1 MEVNKFQELL
11 ARARAAAKNAKD
23 KEATENTDSI
33 SSSLSRNRTTD
44 VDTSQLGIGD
54 TIEPGSE
61 AEDEAVDILKE
72 VISALPTKVEEVR
85 ADKTNR
91 AGTARDITLNSK
103 QQLFCDSV
111 VAGEDIV
118 LIGAAGTGKTT
129 SMKKTTQKLLESNR
143 LPKLVTETKWLQIG
157 KPGAAI
163 LSFTRKAVNNI
174 RHAVVDELKPHTLT
188 IHKILEFQ
196 PVFYEIEDPANPTQ
210 FKNTMRFEPTR
221 TADNPLPPELVLL
234 AFEES
239 SMIGT
244 TLYNLLMDAMPHDHQ
259 EIFLGDIQQL
269 PPVFGMAILGFKMN
283 SLKVIELTEV
293 YRQALGSP
301 IISLAWK
308 ILEGNPHEFFD
319 KLEEYQD
326 EQTGKRRKRVPAL
339 DKLSYQGFD
348 QETGEFLG
356 EVKFQIWQNKLQD
369 DLACITTGLQFNA
382 WEKQGYYNPD
392 QDIILIPYNKA
403 FGTIELNKRIQQHLG
418 LKRGAT
424 VHEIIAGFEKHYLA
438 IGDRVL
444 YDKEDAFITHI
455 SKNIEYLGK
464 SPVAPSI
471 HLDRWGQL
479 QESLTEAEQLQHQ
492 LESET
497 DDLEAMEKFMATAVD
512 AVENRVN
519 AASHD
524 ITIRFA
530 LTDEEIVLSSAGEIN
545 NLLGGNAITVHK
557 FQGSEEER
565 VFFVLHQSHAK
576 MVSRELLYTG
586 TTRARKFLH
595 IICEPRTFFSGIS
608 SQRIKGNTL
617 AEKTLQFMGKGSEEE
632 RAAEQ
637 KVLELHIHQHVH
649 YHTGNTNVTIIKDIN
664 KPVDSSRTAGNTK
677 DSRTIIDVVP
687 ISVVETKLL
696 PAPDSKQFQFYKDAT
711 RYIQQ
716 DHKQEQSNIQSM
728 EEKPIYSS
736 KGTRNL
742 DAVDPMDNQ
751 EMDDVPRY
759 SRDSKIDSI
768 SNNNINNNTSNS
780 VGVSNNTQK
789 VLEPNPKVAAILA
802 RLRANQK

>member
-1 MEVNKFQELL
+1 MEPNKFKELL
-11 ARARAAAKNAKD
+11 AKARASAKSAADAKALENA
-23 KEATENTDSI
+23 DSI
-33 SSSLSRNRTTD
+33 SASIAQQKPDSID
-44 VDTSQLGIGD
+44 ISQLGIGD
-54 TIEPGSE
+54 TLEPGSE
-61 AEDEAVDILKE
+61 AEDEAVDVLRE
-72 VISALPTKVEEVR
+72 VISALPTKIETAR
-85 ADKTNR
+85 AEKTNR
-91 AGTARDITLNSK
+91 AGTAREITLNDK
-103 QQLFCDSV
+103 QQLFCDAV
-111 VAGEDIV
+111 VAGEDVV

-129 SMKKTTQKLLESNR
+129 SMKKTTQKLLESGR

-174 RHAVVDELKPHTLT
+174 RHAVVDELKSNTLT
-188 IHKILEFQ
+188 IHKLLEFQ
-196 PVFYEIEDPANPTQ
+196 PVFYEIEDPANPSQ
-210 FKNTMRFEPTR
+210 FKKTMRFEPAR

-234 AFEES
+234 VFEES

-244 TLYNLLMDAMPHDHQ
+244 ILYNLLMEAMPHDHQ
-259 EIFLGDIQQL
+259 EVFLGDIQQL

-308 ILEGNPHEFFD
+308 ILEGNPHDFFD
-319 KLEEYQD
+319 RLEEYVD
-326 EQTGKRRKRVPAL
+326 GDTGKKRKRVPAL
-339 DKLSYQGFD
+339 DRLSYQGFD
-348 QETGEFLG
+348 DETGEFIG

-455 SKNIEYLGK
+455 SKNVEYLGK
-464 SPVAPSI
+464 SPVTPSI

-492 LESET
+492 LESEI

-512 AVENRVN
+512 AVEDRVN

-595 IICEPRTFFSGIS
+595 VICEPRTFFSGIS

-617 AEKTLQFMGKGSEEE
+617 AEKALQFMGKGSEEE

-649 YHTGNTNVTIIKDIN
+649 YHTGDTNVTIN
-664 KPVDSSRTAGNTK
+664 QASSQRVDTSRAPGSTK
-677 DSRTIIDVVP
+677 DSGTIIDVVP
-687 ISVVETKLL
+687 IPVVETKLL
-696 PAPDSKQFQFYKDAT
+696 PAPSYYDHYLL
-711 RYIQQ
+711 IQQ
-716 DHKQEQSNIQSM
+716 QSNENSM
-728 EEKPIYSS
+728 EERPIYSS

-759 SRDSKIDSI
+759 GRNSQTGSG
-768 SNNNINNNTSNS
+768 NNNNLNNSSSNS
-780 VGVSNNTQK
+780 LGSSNTDKK
-789 VLEPNPKVAAILA
+789 VLAETNPKVAAILA
-802 RLRANQK
+802 RLRGEKK